1 MADDMKGEETTAT
14 AGESTGVVADV
25 RAEALAALDAAA
37 DADGLAAWRHAY
49 LGKDGKASALVK
61 RIGALPAEERPAFG
75 AAVNQVK
82 DALEAAFADRRDA
95 LRRAELASNLA
106 GEAIDVT
113 LPGTPPPRGRLH
125 PVTLGMRRI
134 VAIFA
139 DMGFQ
144 VWLSREVETDDLNFG
159 LLNMPP
165 HHPARDMQDTFY
177 VNGAGDLV
185 LRTHT
190 SPGQIHAM
198 RATAPEPLRIVL
210 PGMVYRNEQI
220 TPRHEIQ
227 LTQLEGLA
235 VGPGITMADLKG
247 TIMEFAK
254 RYYGPERAWRFRA
267 SYFPFTEP
275 SAEVDVQCGLC
286 GGAGCRLCKH
296 SGWLEIMGC
305 GMVHPVVLA
314 NGGYDPDEVS
324 GFAFGIGTMRGQ
336 MLARGIDD
344 IRHYWAN
351 DLRFLEQFDDA

>member
-1 MADDMKGEETTAT
+1 MSDTSKQASGEALAMAEA
-14 AGESTGVVADV
+14 V
-25 RAEALAALDAAA
+25 RDEALAALEAAA
-37 DADGLAAWRHAY
+37 DADALAAWRTAF
-49 LGKDGKASALVK
+49 LGKDGKAGALVK
-61 RIGALPAEERPAFG
+61 RIGALPPEDRPAYG
-75 AAVNQVK
+75 AAVNAVK
-82 DALEAAFADRRDA
+82 DALEAAFAARRDA
-95 LRRAELASNLA
+95 LRRAELAASLA
-106 GEAIDVT
+106 GEGIDVT

-134 VAIFA
+134 VGIFA

-177 VNGAGDLV
+177 VAGADNLV

-220 TPRHEIQ
+220 TPRSEIQ
-227 LTQLEGLA
+227 FTQLEGLA

-247 TIMEFAK
+247 TIVEFAR
-254 RYYGPERAWRFRA
+254 RYYGPERRLRFRA

-305 GMVHPVVLA
+305 GMVHPVVLE
-314 NGGYDPDEVS
+314 NGGYDPDAVS
-324 GFAFGIGTMRGQ
+324 GFALGLGTMRGQ

-351 DLRFLEQFDDA
+351 DLRFLGQFDDA